1 MDGDP
6 AGNTI
11 LFDLLLLLFF
21 TLMNAYFAGA
31 EMAVVSVNKNRIRS
45 LAEEGN
51 KKAKVIEGLFDDS
64 TKFLSTIQVAITFAG
79 FYSSASAA
87 AGLSPVLA
95 QWMSAAGI
103 PYSSQIAHNG
113 VTLVLMF
120 FNLVFGELVPKRIAL
135 QKAEAFSMLT
145 VMPIHY
151 ISIILSPFIKLLS
164 VSTKLV
170 LRILHMKTE
179 DQEEAVTEE
188 EIKALLKMGN
198 ESGTFDDDEREM
210 IDSVFA
216 FDDRTAR
223 EIMVPRRDVVT
234 IDIEEPFEEIIDEIL
249 ETRHNRIPVYEEN
262 IDNIIGVLHVKDVMI
277 ELRKNSPE
285 QMDIRGMLHEAYFVP
300 ETKEADE
307 LFRTMQAE
315 RRHMAILVDE
325 YGGFSGIVTI
335 EDLVEEIMGDINEE
349 YEEVVPEIEAVNED
363 EYRLDGGILIDDV
376 NEELGLK
383 LETENYDTL
392 SGFLIEKLGHIPAK
406 DDRDVIEEG
415 NLVFTVEEVKDN
427 RITQVSLKILPVS
440 EAEEE
445 EKRVKGDA
453 VSMKK
458 LSIEEELR
466 NNSYPGRGIIIGK
479 TPDGKKAVTA
489 YFIMGRSENSRN
501 RIFVEDGEGIR
512 TQAFDPSKLVD
523 PSLIIYA
530 PVRVL
535 GNKTIVTNGD
545 QTDTIYEGMDKQLTL
560 SSLFGRGSSSRTD
573 RTTRRASPA
582 SCTLRTGHT
591 ITRCPSSRATMAV
604 RTAAADIHLHMRI
617 RRRVK
622 DISSTPICA
631 MAIRSRVSRASRS

>member
-1 MDGDP
+1 MDADP

-11 LFDLLLLLFF
+11 LFDLLLLVFF

-45 LAEEGN
+45 LAEDGN
-51 KKAKVIEGLFDDS
+51 KRAKIIEGLFEDS

-87 AGLSPVLA
+87 SSIAPVLGS
-95 QWMSAAGI
+95 WMSEAGI
-103 PYSSQIAHNG
+103 PYSGAIAHNG

-151 ISIILSPFIKLLS
+151 ISIILSPFIRLLS

-170 LRILHMKTE
+170 LRILRMKTE

-234 IDIEEPFEEIIDEIL
+234 LDIGEPFEELIDEIL

-277 ELRKNSPE
+277 ELRRNCNSPE
-285 QMDIRGMLHEAYFVP
+285 KMNIREMLHEPFFVP

-307 LFRTMQAE
+307 LFRNMQE
-315 RRHMAILVDE
+315 TRHHMAILVDE

-349 YEEVVPEIEAVNED
+349 YEEVIPEIEPVTED
-363 EYRLDGGILIDDV
+363 EYSLDGGLLIDDL
-376 NEELGLK
+376 NEELDLK

-392 SGFLIEKLGHIPAK
+392 SGYLIEKLGHIPSK
-406 DDRDVIEEG
+406 EDRDVIEVD

-427 RITQVSLKILPVS
+427 RISRVRLKILPKQ
-440 EAEEE
+440 EAEHEEE
-445 EKRVKGDA
+445 E
-453 VSMKK
+453 
-458 LSIEEELR
+458 
-466 NNSYPGRGIIIGK
+466 
-479 TPDGKKAVTA
+479 
-489 YFIMGRSENSRN
+489 SR
-501 RIFVEDGEGIR
+501 E
-512 TQAFDPSKLVD
+512 
-523 PSLIIYA
+523 
-530 PVRVL
+530 
-535 GNKTIVTNGD
+535 
-545 QTDTIYEGMDKQLTL
+545 
-560 SSLFGRGSSSRTD
+560 
-573 RTTRRASPA
+573 
-582 SCTLRTGHT
+582 
-591 ITRCPSSRATMAV
+591 
-604 RTAAADIHLHMRI
+604 
-617 RRRVK
+617 
-622 DISSTPICA
+622 
-631 MAIRSRVSRASRS
+631 

>member
-95 QWMSAAGI
+95 EWMSAAGI

-277 ELRKNSPE
+277 ELRRNSPE
-285 QMDIRGMLHEAYFVP
+285 QLDIRGMLREPYFVP

-383 LETENYDTL
+383 LETDNYDTL

-440 EAEEE
+440 EEKEEE
-445 EKRVKGDA
+445 EK
-453 VSMKK
+453 
-458 LSIEEELR
+458 E
-466 NNSYPGRGIIIGK
+466 
-479 TPDGKKAVTA
+479 
-489 YFIMGRSENSRN
+489 
-501 RIFVEDGEGIR
+501 
-512 TQAFDPSKLVD
+512 
-523 PSLIIYA
+523 
-530 PVRVL
+530 
-535 GNKTIVTNGD
+535 
-545 QTDTIYEGMDKQLTL
+545 
-560 SSLFGRGSSSRTD
+560 
-573 RTTRRASPA
+573 
-582 SCTLRTGHT
+582 
-591 ITRCPSSRATMAV
+591 
-604 RTAAADIHLHMRI
+604 
-617 RRRVK
+617 
-622 DISSTPICA
+622 
-631 MAIRSRVSRASRS
+631 

>member
-11 LFDLLLLLFF
+11 LFDLLLLVFF

-45 LAEEGN
+45 LAEDGN
-51 KKAKVIEGLFDDS
+51 KRAKIIEGLFEDS

-87 AGLSPVLA
+87 SSIAPVLGS
-95 QWMSAAGI
+95 WMSEAGI
-103 PYSSQIAHNG
+103 PYSGAIAHNG

-151 ISIILSPFIKLLS
+151 ISIILSPFIRLLS

-170 LRILHMKTE
+170 LRILRMKTE

-234 IDIEEPFEEIIDEIL
+234 LDIGEPFEELIDEIL

-277 ELRKNSPE
+277 ELRRNCNSPE
-285 QMDIRGMLHEAYFVP
+285 KMNIREMLHEPFFVP

-307 LFRTMQAE
+307 LFRNMQE
-315 RRHMAILVDE
+315 TRHHMAILVDE

-349 YEEVVPEIEAVNED
+349 YEEVIPEIEPVTED
-363 EYRLDGGILIDDV
+363 EYSLDGGLLIDDL
-376 NEELGLK
+376 NEELDLK

-392 SGFLIEKLGHIPAK
+392 SGYLIEKLGHIPSK
-406 DDRDVIEEG
+406 EDRDVIEVD

-427 RITQVSLKILPVS
+427 RISRVRLKMLPKQ
-440 EAEEE
+440 EAEHEEE
-445 EKRVKGDA
+445 E
-453 VSMKK
+453 
-458 LSIEEELR
+458 
-466 NNSYPGRGIIIGK
+466 
-479 TPDGKKAVTA
+479 
-489 YFIMGRSENSRN
+489 SR
-501 RIFVEDGEGIR
+501 E
-512 TQAFDPSKLVD
+512 
-523 PSLIIYA
+523 
-530 PVRVL
+530 
-535 GNKTIVTNGD
+535 
-545 QTDTIYEGMDKQLTL
+545 
-560 SSLFGRGSSSRTD
+560 
-573 RTTRRASPA
+573 
-582 SCTLRTGHT
+582 
-591 ITRCPSSRATMAV
+591 
-604 RTAAADIHLHMRI
+604 
-617 RRRVK
+617 
-622 DISSTPICA
+622 
-631 MAIRSRVSRASRS
+631 

>member
-1 MDGDP
+1 MDADP

-21 TLMNAYFAGA
+21 TLMNAFFAGA

-87 AGLSPVLA
+87 SSISPVLA
-95 QWMSAAGI
+95 EWMHGAGI

-135 QKAEAFSMLT
+135 QKAVAFSMMT

-164 VSTKLV
+164 FSTKLV

-216 FDDRTAR
+216 FDDRNAR

-234 IDIEEPFEEIIDEIL
+234 IDINEPFEELIDEIL

-285 QMDIRGMLHEAYFVP
+285 QMNIREMLHEPFFVP

-307 LFRTMQAE
+307 LFRTMQAS

-349 YEEVVPEIEAVNED
+349 YEEVIPEIEPISED
-363 EYRLDGGILIDDV
+363 DYRLDGGLLIDDL
-376 NEELGLK
+376 NEELDLK

-392 SGFLIEKLGHIPAK
+392 SGYLIEKLGHIPAK

-415 NLVFTVEEVKDN
+415 NLIFTVEEVKDN
-427 RITQVSLKILPVS
+427 RISRVRLKILPLQVS
-440 EAEEE
+440 EEDSEEREGKKKQRRASEEE
-445 EKRVKGDA
+445 E
-453 VSMKK
+453 
-458 LSIEEELR
+458 
-466 NNSYPGRGIIIGK
+466 
-479 TPDGKKAVTA
+479 
-489 YFIMGRSENSRN
+489 
-501 RIFVEDGEGIR
+501 
-512 TQAFDPSKLVD
+512 
-523 PSLIIYA
+523 
-530 PVRVL
+530 
-535 GNKTIVTNGD
+535 
-545 QTDTIYEGMDKQLTL
+545 
-560 SSLFGRGSSSRTD
+560 D
-573 RTTRRASPA
+573 R
-582 SCTLRTGHT
+582 
-591 ITRCPSSRATMAV
+591 
-604 RTAAADIHLHMRI
+604 D
-617 RRRVK
+617 
-622 DISSTPICA
+622 
-631 MAIRSRVSRASRS
+631 